1 MSATFILNS
10 APIQACKPLNPC
22 SHGHFGRAQFD
33 AAVAMLEKEADI
45 SGIADTINLSR
56 QTVYRIRVMRELTL
70 RHR

>member
-1 MSATFILNS
+1 
-10 APIQACKPLNPC
+10 
-22 SHGHFGRAQFD
+22 
-33 AAVAMLEKEADI
+33 MLEKEADI